1 MHYFILTTVR
11 LFANKVQAELTHVRD
26 TVAWIQSWESSQI
39 LSFAGPMYERPY
51 NLALSSERE
60 RERETEQWEKKLA
73 EETDEGDKN
82 ATANAAYLSPFRRL
96 LEEERKDESRRHDE
110 RIRKQEGR

>member
-60 RERETEQWEKKLA
+60 RETQSS
-73 EETDEGDKN
+73 G
-82 ATANAAYLSPFRRL
+82 RRNL
-96 LEEERKDESRRHDE
+96 LKRRRRMKRLMKE
-110 RIRKQEGR
+110 MKMLPQMLRI

>member
-1 MHYFILTTVR
+1 VR

-60 RERETEQWEKKLA
+60 RERDTEQWEKKLA
-73 EETDEGDKN
+73 EEEEKDEETDEGDKN

-96 LEEERKDESRRHDE
+96 LEEERKDESRGHDE